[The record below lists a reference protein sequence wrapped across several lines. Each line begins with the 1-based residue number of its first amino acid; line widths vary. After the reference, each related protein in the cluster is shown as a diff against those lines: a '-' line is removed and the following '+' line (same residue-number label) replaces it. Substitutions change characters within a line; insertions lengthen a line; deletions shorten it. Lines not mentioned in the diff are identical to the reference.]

1 MRGFRFVLASNRAV
15 TPKEAPVWA
24 RRDGADWL
32 LELHVQPGAKVT
44 AAVGEHG
51 GRLKLKIAAPPV
63 DNKAN
68 AHLLAWLAAQLGVP
82 KSAVR
87 LVRGEASRQ
96 KTVAVRGVECP
107 WLEIEK
113 NRKT

>member
-1 MRGFRFVLASNRAV
+1 M
-15 TPKEAPVWA
+15 APSDIPAWA
-24 RRDGADWL
+24 RRDGTCWL
-32 LELHVQPGAKVT
+32 LELHVQPGART
-44 AAVGEHG
+44 TSLEGEHG

-68 AHLLAWLAAQLGVP
+68 THLLAWLAAQLGVP
-82 KSAVR
+82 KTAVR
-87 LVRGEASRQ
+87 LVRGETSRQ
-96 KTVAVRGVECP
+96 KTVAVCGIDTP

>member
-1 MRGFRFVLASNRAV
+1 
-15 TPKEAPVWA
+15 VWA
-24 RRDGADWL
+24 RRDGPEWL
-32 LELHVQPGAKVT
+32 LELHVQPGAKLT

-87 LVRGEASRQ
+87 LVRGETSRQ
-96 KTVAVRGVECP
+96 KTVVVGGIDAP
-107 WLEIEK
+107 WLK
-113 NRKT
+113 LV

>member
-1 MRGFRFVLASNRAV
+1 M
-15 TPKEAPVWA
+15 APSDVPAWA
-24 RRDGADWL
+24 RRDGPEWL
-32 LELHVQPGAKVT
+32 LELHVQPGAKLT

-87 LVRGEASRQ
+87 LVRGETSRQ
-96 KTVAVRGVECP
+96 KTVAVGGVDAP
-107 WLEIEK
+107 WLK
-113 NRKT
+113 LV

>member
-1 MRGFRFVLASNRAV
+1 MLPSD
-15 TPKEAPVWA
+15 PPVWA

-32 LELHVQPGAKVT
+32 LELHVQPGAKLT

-68 AHLLAWLAAQLGVP
+68 VHLLTWLAAQLGVP

-87 LVRGEASRQ
+87 LVRGETSRQ
-96 KTVAVRGVECP
+96 KTVAVCGVDAP
-107 WLEIEK
+107 WLDIEK
-113 NRKT
+113 NSKT

>member
-1 MRGFRFVLASNRAV
+1 LA
-15 TPKEAPVWA
+15 PCKPPVWA

-32 LELHVQPGAKVT
+32 LELHVQPGAKT
-44 AAVGEHG
+44 TEAVGEHG
-51 GRLKLKIAAPPV
+51 ARLKLKISAPPV

-68 AHLLAWLAAQLGVP
+68 AHLLAWLAVVMGVP

-87 LVRGEASRQ
+87 LVRGETSRQ
-96 KTVAVRGVECP
+96 KTVAVSGVETP
-107 WLEIEK
+107 WLDIEK

>member
-1 MRGFRFVLASNRAV
+1 
-15 TPKEAPVWA
+15 
-24 RRDGADWL
+24 
-32 LELHVQPGAKVT
+32 VQPGAKVT

-87 LVRGEASRQ
+87 LVRGETSRQ
-96 KTVAVRGVECP
+96 KTVAVCGVDTP
-107 WLEIEK
+107 WRDIEK
-113 NRKT
+113 NRET

>member
-1 MRGFRFVLASNRAV
+1 MAMNG
-15 TPKEAPVWA
+15 PPVWA

-32 LELHVQPGAKVT
+32 LELHVQPGARIT

-87 LVRGEASRQ
+87 LVRGETSRQ
-96 KTVAVRGVECP
+96 KTVVVCGVDTP
-107 WLEIEK
+107 WRDIE
-113 NRKT
+113 NNSKT

>member
-1 MRGFRFVLASNRAV
+1 LAHSD
-15 TPKEAPVWA
+15 PPVWV
-24 RRDGADWL
+24 RRDGSGWL
-32 LELHVQPGAKVT
+32 LELHVQPGAKTT

-82 KSAVR
+82 RSAVR
-87 LVRGEASRQ
+87 LVRGETSRQ
-96 KTVAVRGVECP
+96 KSVLVSGVDAP
-107 WLEIEK
+107 WLDIEK
-113 NRKT
+113 NIQT

>member
-1 MRGFRFVLASNRAV
+1 MARSE
-15 TPKEAPVWA
+15 PPIWA

-32 LELHVQPGAKVT
+32 LELHVQPGAKHT

-82 KSAVR
+82 KYAVR
-87 LVRGEASRQ
+87 LIRGETSRQ
-96 KTVAVRGVECP
+96 KTVAVSGVAAP
-107 WLEIEK
+107 WLDIEK
-113 NRKT
+113 INQA

>member
-1 MRGFRFVLASNRAV
+1 LARS
-15 TPKEAPVWA
+15 EGEQAPVWA
-24 RRDGADWL
+24 RRDGAGWL
-32 LELHVQPGAKVT
+32 LDLHVQPGAKRT

-87 LVRGEASRQ
+87 LVRGESSRQ
-96 KTVAVRGVECP
+96 KTVAVCGVDAS
-107 WLEIEK
+107 WREIGK
-113 NRKT
+113 NSQT

>member
-1 MRGFRFVLASNRAV
+1 LLPSER
-15 TPKEAPVWA
+15 PPVWA
-24 RRDGADWL
+24 RRDGAGWL
-32 LELHVQPGAKVT
+32 LELHVQPGAKIT

-51 GRLKLKIAAPPV
+51 GRLKLKIAAPAV

-87 LVRGEASRQ
+87 LVRGDTSRQ
-96 KTVAVRGVECP
+96 KTVAVSEVETP
-107 WLEIEK
+107 WLDIGK
-113 NRKT
+113 NSKT

>member
-1 MRGFRFVLASNRAV
+1 MAHSEPGKIPA
-15 TPKEAPVWA
+15 WA
-24 RRDGADWL
+24 HRNGADWL

-68 AHLLAWLAAQLGVP
+68 AHLLGWLAAQLGLP

-87 LVRGEASRQ
+87 LVRGETSRQ
-96 KTVAVRGVECP
+96 KTVAVCGADTP
-107 WLEIEK
+107 WRDIEK
-113 NRKT
+113 NTQT

>member
-1 MRGFRFVLASNRAV
+1 MALSE
-15 TPKEAPVWA
+15 PPIWA

-32 LELHVQPGAKVT
+32 LDLHVQPGARQT
-44 AAVGEHG
+44 AVVGEHG

-82 KSAVR
+82 KASVT
-87 LVRGEASRQ
+87 LVRGETSRQ
-96 KTVAVRGVECP
+96 KTVAVRGVEHP
-107 WLEIEK
+107 WLDIE
-113 NRKT
+113 NEQ

>member
-1 MRGFRFVLASNRAV
+1 MDRFEQNPDV
-15 TPKEAPVWA
+15 PPVWA
-24 RRDGADWL
+24 RRDGAEWL

-51 GRLKLKIAAPPV
+51 GRLKLKISAPPV

-68 AHLLAWLAAQLGVP
+68 THLLAWLARQLGVP

-87 LVRGEASRQ
+87 LVRGESSRQ
-96 KTVAVRGVECP
+96 KTVAVYGVDAP
-107 WLEIEK
+107 WHDIEK
-113 NRKT
+113 NGNT

>member
-1 MRGFRFVLASNRAV
+1 MAPSE
-15 TPKEAPVWA
+15 PEQAPVWA
-24 RRDGADWL
+24 HRNGADWL

-68 AHLLAWLAAQLGVP
+68 AHLLGWLAARLGLP

-87 LVRGEASRQ
+87 LVRGETSRQ
-96 KTVAVRGVECP
+96 KTVAVRGADAP
-107 WLEIEK
+107 WRDIEK
-113 NRKT
+113 NSQT

>member
-1 MRGFRFVLASNRAV
+1 MVRSERE
-15 TPKEAPVWA
+15 PPIWA
-24 RRDGADWL
+24 RRDGTDWL

-68 AHLLAWLAAQLGVP
+68 THLLAWLAAQLDVP
-82 KSAVR
+82 RSAVR

-96 KTVAVRGVECP
+96 KTVAVSGVETP
-107 WLEIEK
+107 WLDIEK
-113 NRKT
+113 ISKA

>member
-1 MRGFRFVLASNRAV
+1 MTANA
-15 TPKEAPVWA
+15 PPVWA
-24 RRDGADWL
+24 RRDGACWL

-68 AHLLAWLAAQLGVP
+68 AHLLAWLSAQLAVP
-82 KSAVR
+82 KASLT
-87 LVRGEASRQ
+87 LVRGETSRQ
-96 KTVAVRGVECP
+96 KTVAVCGVDAP
-107 WLEIEK
+107 WNRIEYPD
-113 NRKT
+113 KT

>member
-1 MRGFRFVLASNRAV
+1 VEPSD
-15 TPKEAPVWA
+15 PPVWA
-24 RRDGADWL
+24 RRDGAEWL

-44 AAVGEHG
+44 GAVGEHG

-68 AHLLAWLAAQLGVP
+68 AHLLAWLAARLGVP

-87 LVRGEASRQ
+87 LVRGETSRQ
-96 KTVAVRGVECP
+96 KTVAVRGADTP
-107 WLEIEK
+107 WNNIEK
-113 NRKT
+113 NS

>member
-1 MRGFRFVLASNRAV
+1 MAPSE
-15 TPKEAPVWA
+15 PPVWA
-24 RRDGADWL
+24 RRAGAGWL
-32 LELHVQPGAKVT
+32 LDLYVQPGAKVT

-68 AHLLAWLAAQLGVP
+68 VHLLVWLAAQLGVP

-87 LVRGEASRQ
+87 LERGESSRQ
-96 KTVAVRGVECP
+96 KTVAVSGVECP
-107 WLEIEK
+107 WLDIENK
-113 NRKT
+113 S